1 MSTKSRPTNGS
12 NSVVNEFLSLHTNH
26 KFVCSSVFNEI
37 KEVFEN
43 LDMRPKLCYLSFA
56 VLPED
61 VVVKRRIPINWW
73 VGDGLVDPPSTG
85 EKRAEDVA
93 DEILKELELKGFIE
107 PVKERCKLNR
117 FKMQSLV
124 HYGLLCL
131 PRRLGS
137 LIVIFMGFQ
146 L

>member
-1 MSTKSRPTNGS
+1 M
-12 NSVVNEFLSLHTNH
+12 NH
-26 KFVCSSVFNEI
+26 KFVCSSVFNEF
-37 KEVFEN
+37 KEVFET
-43 LDMRPKLCYLSFA
+43 LDMRLKLCYLSFA

-61 VVVKRRIPINWW
+61 VVVKRRILINWW
-73 VGDGLVDPPSTG
+73 VGEGLEDPPSTG

-117 FKMQSLV
+117 FKMQPLV

>member
-1 MSTKSRPTNGS
+1 
-12 NSVVNEFLSLHTNH
+12 
-26 KFVCSSVFNEI
+26 
-37 KEVFEN
+37 
-43 LDMRPKLCYLSFA
+43 MRPKLCYLSFA

-61 VVVKRRIPINWW
+61 VVVKRRILINWW
-73 VGDGLVDPPSTG
+73 VGEGLVDPPSTG

-124 HYGLLCL
+124 HNGLLCL